1 MRDSMIIIGAGV
13 AGLSTGCYAQ
23 MNGYESRIFEL
34 HDKPGGLCTSWQRKG
49 YTFDGCLHWLVGSR
63 PSSSFNRIWQELGA
77 VQGRE
82 MVDHEVFTRLEAADG
97 RAFTLYTNIDRLEAH
112 LLELAPGDAEP
123 IRAFAGELRRFARV
137 GDAMGAGPTGLLD
150 AIWTGVRL
158 LPHMGALR
166 KYSKMSTRE
175 YATRF
180 SDPFLR
186 ESLDR
191 LFDLPN
197 FPMLGMLLTL
207 GWMHNQ
213 DAGYPIGGS
222 LAFARSIE
230 NRYVDLG
237 GEINYRSRVDQI
249 LVEDDSAVGVRLS
262 DGTEHHAEVV
272 VSAADGHATI
282 FDMLGGEYVDEKI
295 RRTYEEWPIFQPII
309 QVSLGVGVDLSDEPH
324 AIVYELTEP
333 VTIAGEARERL
344 SVKHYCYDPTLA
356 PPGKSILV
364 VMLESNYDY
373 WQEIHKDEER
383 YDAEK
388 KDIALRVMARLEKRF
403 PPITGQIEVVDVAT
417 PMTYERYTG
426 NWQGSMEGWLLTT
439 ETIGAAMG
447 RGMEQTLP
455 GLRDFYM
462 AGQWVEPGGG
472 VPAGPISARRLM
484 RRVCKEDGKRFVTS
498 MPRP

>member
-1 MRDSMIIIGAGV
+1 MIIIGAGV

-23 MNGYESRIFEL
+23 MNGYHSRIFEL
-34 HDKPGGLCTSWQRKG
+34 HDKPGGLCTSWHRKG

-63 PSSSFNRIWQELGA
+63 PGSAFNRIWQELGA

-82 MVDHEVFTRLEAADG
+82 MVDHDEFIRLEAADG
-97 RAFTLYTNIDRLEAH
+97 RAFILYTNIDRLEAH
-112 LLELAPGDAEP
+112 LLELAPGDVEP
-123 IRAFAGELRRFARV
+123 IRAFCRELRRFARV
-137 GDAMGAGPTGLLD
+137 GEALGTGPTGLLD
-150 AIWTGVRL
+150 SIRTGVKL

-166 KYSKMSTRE
+166 KYGQMSTRE

-186 ESLDR
+186 ESLAN

-197 FPMLGMLLTL
+197 FPMLGLLLTL

-222 LAFARSIE
+222 LAFMRAIE
-230 NRYVDLG
+230 ERYGDLG
-237 GEINYRSRVDQI
+237 GEIDYRSRVERI

-262 DGTEHHAEVV
+262 DGTEHRADLV

-295 RRTYEEWPIFQPII
+295 RRRYDEWPIFQPII
-309 QVSLGVGVDLSDEPH
+309 QVSLGVGVDLSDQPH
-324 AIVYELTEP
+324 SIAFELPEP
-333 VTIAGEARERL
+333 VTIAGEPRRRL
-344 SVKHYCYDPTLA
+344 SAKHYCYDPTLA
-356 PPGKSILV
+356 PPGKSVLV
-364 VMLESNYDY
+364 VILNSDYDY
-373 WQEIHKDEER
+373 WRGIQEEEER
-383 YDAEK
+383 YEAEK
-388 KDIALRVMARLEKRF
+388 KDVAIKVIDRLKVRF
-403 PPITGQIEVVDVAT
+403 PSIADQIEIVDVAT

-426 NWQGSMEGWLLTT
+426 NWRGSMEGWLLTT
-439 ETIGAAMG
+439 DTMGTAMG
-447 RGMEQTLP
+447 QGLEQTLP
-455 GLRDFYM
+455 GLEDFYM

-484 RRVCKEDGKRFVTS
+484 RRVCKEDGKPFVTS

>member
-1 MRDSMIIIGAGV
+1 MILIGAGV

-23 MNGYESRIFEL
+23 MNGYDSRIFEL
-34 HDKPGGLCTSWQRKG
+34 HDKPGGLCTSWDRKG
-49 YTFDGCLHWLVGSR
+49 YTFDGCLHWLVGSK
-63 PSSSFNRIWQELGA
+63 PGSSFNRIWQELGA
-77 VQGRE
+77 VQARE

-97 RAFTLYTNIDRLEAH
+97 RAFILYTNIERLEAH
-112 LLELAPGDAEP
+112 LLGLAPGDAEP
-123 IRAFAGELRRFARV
+123 IRAFTRELRRFARV

-150 AIWTGVRL
+150 AIWTGMRL
-158 LPHMGALR
+158 LPHLGALR
-166 KYSKMSTRE
+166 KYSQMSTRE
-175 YATRF
+175 YAARF

-186 ESLDR
+186 ECFAK
-191 LFDLPN
+191 LFDLPD

-222 LAFARSIE
+222 RALARSLVR
-230 NRYVDLG
+230 RYRDLG
-237 GEINYRSRVDQI
+237 GEIAYSSPVDRI
-249 LVEDDSAVGVRLS
+249 LVEEDSAVGVRLS
-262 DGTEHHAEVV
+262 DGTEHYADLV

-282 FDMLGGEYVDEKI
+282 FDMLGGEYVDDKI
-295 RRTYEEWPIFQPII
+295 QHTYDEWPIFRPVI

-324 AIVYELTEP
+324 SIAYKLTEP
-333 VTIAGEARERL
+333 VTIAGEAREVL

-364 VMLESNYDY
+364 VLLESDYAY
-373 WQEIHKDEER
+373 WQAIHEDEER

-388 KDIALRVMARLEKRF
+388 KDVALKVMARLETRF
-403 PPITGQIEVVDVAT
+403 PRIAGQVEVVDVAT

-426 NWQGSMEGWLLTT
+426 NWRGSMEGWLLTT
-439 ETIGAAMG
+439 DTMGAAMG
-447 RGMEQTLP
+447 RGLEQTLP
-455 GLRDFYM
+455 GLGNFYM

-472 VPAGPISARRLM
+472 VPAGPISGRRLM